1 VHSSQTK
8 QSLIDATFHRY
19 SLIHL
24 TGGATNRLSRGVMNE
39 YSFEVKLRAFVRVR
53 ASDKN
58 EASRVVE
65 SVLGAPS
72 SMEIDLANENSAAL
86 GCAAAV
92 TAVTFQQTGDPRV
105 VRDNGPKTA
114 EGHIV
119 ETSGP
124 QPRLAWG

>member
-1 VHSSQTK
+1 
-8 QSLIDATFHRY
+8 
-19 SLIHL
+19 
-24 TGGATNRLSRGVMNE
+24 MNE

-58 EASRVVE
+58 EASKVVE

-72 SMEIDLANENSAAL
+72 SMEIGLANENNAAF
-86 GCAAAV
+86 GYAAAV

-105 VRDNGPKTA
+105 VRDNGPKIA

>member
-1 VHSSQTK
+1 
-8 QSLIDATFHRY
+8 
-19 SLIHL
+19 
-24 TGGATNRLSRGVMNE
+24 MNE

-58 EASRVVE
+58 EASKVVE

-72 SMEIDLANENSAAL
+72 SMEIGLANENNNAGL
-86 GCAAAV
+86 GYAAAV
-92 TAVTFQQTGDPRV
+92 TAVTFEQTGTPRV
-105 VRDNGPKTA
+105 VRDNGPKIA

>member
-1 VHSSQTK
+1 
-8 QSLIDATFHRY
+8 
-19 SLIHL
+19 
-24 TGGATNRLSRGVMNE
+24 MNE

-58 EASRVVE
+58 EASKVVE

-72 SMEIDLANENSAAL
+72 SMEIGLANENNVAV

-105 VRDNGPKTA
+105 VRDNGPKIA

-124 QPRLAWG
+124 QPRLALD

>member
-1 VHSSQTK
+1 
-8 QSLIDATFHRY
+8 
-19 SLIHL
+19 
-24 TGGATNRLSRGVMNE
+24 MNE

-58 EASRVVE
+58 EASKVVE
-65 SVLGAPS
+65 IGPRRAKQYGNWLGKR
-72 SMEIDLANENSAAL
+72 EQCAAL

-105 VRDNGPKTA
+105 VRDSGPKIA

>member
-1 VHSSQTK
+1 
-8 QSLIDATFHRY
+8 
-19 SLIHL
+19 
-24 TGGATNRLSRGVMNE
+24 MNE

-58 EASRVVE
+58 EASKVVE
-65 SVLGAPS
+65 LVLGAPS
-72 SMEIDLANENSAAL
+72 SMEIGLANENNNAAL

-105 VRDNGPKTA
+105 VRDSGPKIA

>member
-1 VHSSQTK
+1 
-8 QSLIDATFHRY
+8 
-19 SLIHL
+19 
-24 TGGATNRLSRGVMNE
+24 MNE

-58 EASRVVE
+58 EASKVVE

-72 SMEIDLANENSAAL
+72 SMEIGLANENNVAV

-92 TAVTFQQTGDPRV
+92 TADTFQQTGDPRV
-105 VRDNGPKTA
+105 VRDNGPTIA

-124 QPRLAWG
+124 QPRLASG